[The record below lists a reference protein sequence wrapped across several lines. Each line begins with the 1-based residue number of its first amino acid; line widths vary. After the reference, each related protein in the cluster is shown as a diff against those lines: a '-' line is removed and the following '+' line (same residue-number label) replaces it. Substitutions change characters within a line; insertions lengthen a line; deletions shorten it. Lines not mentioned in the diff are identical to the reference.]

1 MALDWRIRGTITY
14 ASIALDG
21 LLFFLLF
28 GLTITTWVLRRQQR
42 FGLGIVPI
50 KTLISSLMALTM

>member
-1 MALDWRIRGTITY
+1 MTLDWKIRGTITY

-21 LLFFLLF
+21 ILFFLLF
-28 GLTITTWVLRRQQR
+28 GVAITAWVLHRQQR

-50 KTLISSLMALTM
+50 KTFIICLLALTM